1 MKIYIFAD
9 MEGIS
14 GVSGT
19 EFVGM
24 DQRLYGE
31 GRKYYTWDI
40 NACARGCFNA
50 GATEVFVRDGHSCGR
65 HAVWDA
71 LDSRI
76 EIIQGATEPGKR
88 LPGIEGS
95 AALILLGYHAR
106 AGQAGAL
113 LEHTYSSGSI
123 QNMWLNGRLAGEFAF
138 DAAIAGEYGVPT
150 VMVSGDNKICE
161 EALEWVPNIITCQ
174 VKTAH
179 TCQGARLLS
188 MEKAHGLIEERA
200 AEAVRSIGKI
210 KPLTVSKPV
219 VVRKELVERGAIP
232 AKKGI
237 TVVDSRTGEIK
248 TDSVEEALF
257 AF

>member
-113 LEHTYSSGSI
+113 LEHTYSSDLFKTCGST
-123 QNMWLNGRLAGEFAF
+123 AGLPEIRF

-150 VMVSGDNKICE
+150 VMVSG
-161 EALEWVPNIITCQ
+161 T
-174 VKTAH
+174 T
-179 TCQGARLLS
+179 RF
-188 MEKAHGLIEERA
+188 
-200 AEAVRSIGKI
+200 
-210 KPLTVSKPV
+210 
-219 VVRKELVERGAIP
+219 
-232 AKKGI
+232 AKKLWNGFQI
-237 TVVDSRTGEIK
+237 
-248 TDSVEEALF
+248 
-257 AF
+257 